1 MCVGHTHFFSNT
13 LTYHDM
19 VMQVLRLCGQIHSVG
34 PWTAV
39 REAVCEAVKNSVLVV
54 RSAGLFEVCRAGCAG
69 YMLYLVLEPIH
80 LTQNT
85 HVDLPLVTQASAKT
99 TGGRELWEL
108 TLVVVEPYYPGI
120 AQDTTT
126 TPSSSSSSSSTATP
140 TSTTT
145 TSTTNKTSAS
155 DSKKPAGANGFQVVV
170 ADPVVAPPPTAT

>member
-1 MCVGHTHFFSNT
+1 MIW
-13 LTYHDM
+13 
-19 VMQVLRLCGQIHSVG
+19 LCRCCG
-34 PWTAV
+34 
-39 REAVCEAVKNSVLVV
+39 CAVKSTLLVPGRPCVRQCAKLSRTRCLLCAVPGCLRYVVLVV
-54 RSAGLFEVCRAGCAG
+54 LV
-69 YMLYLVLEPIH
+69 MLYLVLEPIH

-126 TPSSSSSSSSTATP
+126 TPSSSSSSSSSTATP